1 MDTYLLSRHV
11 ARYQAL
17 SVLEALALSRTI
29 SDNRASCAR
38 IIITGVS
45 KGETEAATYIP
56 RYPLCLLRTCKHN
69 KNLAFPIPYLG
80 LRSDRPTPGH
90 DANSDR
96 GCSYRCARTS
106 RFIGPSW

>member
-17 SVLEALALSRTI
+17 SVLEALALPRMI

-45 KGETEAATYIP
+45 RVRQKQQHT
-56 RYPLCLLRTCKHN
+56 
-69 KNLAFPIPYLG
+69 YLG
-80 LRSDRPTPGH
+80 THCTYSVHASIIRTWPFRSLT
-90 DANSDR
+90 
-96 GCSYRCARTS
+96 
-106 RFIGPSW
+106 